1 MPASSVPT
9 LLEQARRVRDR
20 ALRALDAA
28 RSHASAS
35 SPLAGRVLPMAP
47 LTSWADMLIS
57 GTALLLLVLICR
69 WWRRGPSRA
78 VLGPADENVP
88 IIAHREDSGAVEA
101 YGPPDGSGSEE
112 DACEAGRRVAAH
124 AVELP
129 PPREGGAP
137 ALITA
142 ASSTGP
148 AGRVVFSE
156 LELRP
161 GDGERSHC
169 WSALHASSFNVRGP
183 SWVFDRR
190 KRPSA
195 HSSQLLAVEV
205 FRARLPVPDAS
216 ERAGSPAQTLS
227 ARTSIPLRGT
237 LVVSLIVPCEH
248 DTLHVVFYFGL
259 HASVAEPRGPAL
271 FDAFLAADDAWR
283 RARFK
288 MIPRVQEG
296 PWLVRTAIG
305 SRPVVPGPAGIEL
318 AFHVDAARAA
328 ARVDLDCGSTAAARR
343 IFGPI
348 FGSAGRMVVDLAFL
362 LQAESEA
369 ELPERVLGCG
379 RLSRIRLDRP
389 GAVPTFRAT

>member
-1 MPASSVPT
+1 MIRE
-9 LLEQARRVRDR
+9 LESLSAA
-20 ALRALDAA
+20 ALECM
-28 RSHASAS
+28 H
-35 SPLAGRVLPMAP
+35 
-47 LTSWADMLIS
+47 
-57 GTALLLLVLICR
+57 
-69 WWRRGPSRA
+69 
-78 VLGPADENVP
+78 
-88 IIAHREDSGAVEA
+88 
-101 YGPPDGSGSEE
+101 
-112 DACEAGRRVAAH
+112 
-124 AVELP
+124 
-129 PPREGGAP
+129 
-137 ALITA
+137 A
-142 ASSTGP
+142 ASSGCGVLSNGRP
-148 AGRVVFSE
+148 WVQFEGFALKEGGLAGGLHPRYLVVSGDRLEYFE
-156 LELRP
+156 EKKVRLELRP

-183 SWVFDRR
+183 SWVLDRR

-216 ERAGSPAQTLS
+216 ERAGSPAQTLN

-259 HASVAEPRGPAL
+259 HASAAEPRGPAL
-271 FDAFLAADDAWR
+271 FDAFLVADDAWR